1 MPPKSIHMRVP
12 SSTILTRAWSQC
24 GQRSTI
30 PAPRKTCA
38 APTGMA
44 MPQLPQIMVAV
55 VISTANTS
63 PSMPATA
70 LPSSINSSISA
81 SRRPEP
87 LGSDVLRLVPQVHQR
102 LGHSFHEGRRAADV
116 DTRPLGWARADL
128 GQHVGIDAARVAGPA
143 GRLRR
148 GQRVRDGQA
157 VAVQPLEFV
166 AVDDVVPAA
175 G

>member
-12 SSTILTRAWSQC
+12 FSTILTRAWSQC

-70 LPSSINSSISA
+70 LPSSISSSMSV

-87 LGSDVLRLVPQVHQR
+87 LGLDVLRLVAEVHQR
-102 LGHSFHEGRRAADV
+102 LGHGLDEGCRAADV
-116 DTRPLGWARADL
+116 DVRPLLWARADL
-128 GQHVGIDAARVAGPA
+128 GQHAGVDAARVAG
-143 GRLRR
+143 
-148 GQRVRDGQA
+148 
-157 VAVQPLEFV
+157 QPGGC
-166 AVDDVVPAA
+166 D
-175 G
+175 